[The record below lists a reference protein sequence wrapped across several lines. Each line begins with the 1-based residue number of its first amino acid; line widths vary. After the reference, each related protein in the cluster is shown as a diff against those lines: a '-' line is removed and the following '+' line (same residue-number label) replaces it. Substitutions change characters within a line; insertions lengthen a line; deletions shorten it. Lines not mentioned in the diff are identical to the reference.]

1 MDLELAAH
9 RRSPVNEKVL
19 PKLFVASLSAILLVA
34 LNYALPKRPVRT
46 ATIGEFQ
53 SVGFGHDRCRVI
65 IYNASGFR
73 VSGNYIVFDSFGQ
86 TRLPVVMLIG
96 GVEIPETTSAF
107 TGLCEGIVHAKKEG
121 DPIEPPYIFVSDV
134 KPR

>member
-1 MDLELAAH
+1 M
-9 RRSPVNEKVL
+9 NEKVL

-53 SVGFGHDRCRVI
+53 SIGFGHDRCRVI
-65 IYNASGFR
+65 IYNAAGYRSF
-73 VSGNYIVFDSFGQ
+73 GNYIVFDSFGQ
-86 TRLPVVMLIG
+86 TRLPVVMFVG
-96 GVEIPETTSAF
+96 GVEIPETTNEF
-107 TGLCEGIVHAKKEG
+107 TGLCEGIVNVKREG
-121 DPIEPPYIFVSDV
+121 DPIEPPFIFVSDV